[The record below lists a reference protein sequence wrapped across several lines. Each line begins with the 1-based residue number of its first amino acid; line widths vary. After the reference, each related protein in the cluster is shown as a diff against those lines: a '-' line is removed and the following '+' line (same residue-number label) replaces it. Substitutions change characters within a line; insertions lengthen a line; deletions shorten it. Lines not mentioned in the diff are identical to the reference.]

1 MKTFGIS
8 ENEDY
13 PLHVAVKENY
23 SSCLRELVD
32 LMQSDEL
39 AIENRSGNTAFF
51 IAAAMGRVEHAEL
64 MFEKNE
70 KLTSIRGEKE
80 MLPIHIAAQGGHERM
95 VESLYKVQGRLEEMD
110 SKKLFDYSRINENI
124 KKLYRA
130 ALRNDLNTTIT
141 DVFKKDPKNIPLYLT
156 TKISDNHDI
165 ALYVATASESAVFVR
180 ELVNKMEKKD
190 LAIQNCDGCTAFF
203 LAAASGRVEPV
214 KLMFGKNTEL
224 PSIRGHDEMLPIH
237 IAAQGD
243 YKEMVT
249 YLYGVTKDK
258 LTEDDLI
265 GLLHDLIARVD
276 LFDVALNLL
285 DEYPSLA
292 TKSLMGRTA
301 LHVLAGA
308 PMMSRDSANQIQQ
321 GILKR
326 CFNLF
331 SGSKKLPHEKLP
343 WKALKLAKLL
353 LDKVDCRDNR
363 IQDTRGLLFR
373 NAVLKRQKDIFKL
386 LINNIGPSFT
396 KKLLKYKDPIGNNIL
411 HLAGMSASSDQLDTI
426 SGVALQLQHELL
438 WFKEVSTVV
447 NPLDTQAKNASGKT
461 PKALF
466 DDTHEDLKGKGEK
479 WMKDTANS
487 CMVVATLIATVVFS
501 AAFRLPGGT
510 KKDSATPYLFREVS
524 FTIFFISDGIS
535 LVLSVC
541 SILTFLSILTSRYA
555 EKDFLLVLPTKLV
568 VGLSTLLLSIAA
580 MMVVFCAT
588 IFIVFKDGKIWVP
601 IFLSLIASVPVI
613 VFVKQQWP
621 LLVDVARSNYEISS
635 HFDNEGNARKRN
647 MLWNKDDNG
656 GCWSYFKE
664 RCGYYKS
671 KCHKLS

>member
-1 MKTFGIS
+1 MIQGSMKTVKNFYQAVLTDNWWSDPFDIFREDPQKLSKYLTVGIS
-8 ENEDY
+8 DNEDT
-13 PLHVAVKENY
+13 PLHVAVKAG
-23 SSCLRELVD
+23 SSRFLRKLVD
-32 LMQSDEL
+32 LMQRDDF
-39 AIENRSGNTAFF
+39 AIKNRNGNTAFF
-51 IAAAMGRVEHAEL
+51 IAAELGMVEDAER
-64 MFEKNE
+64 MFKKNE
-70 KLTSIRGEKE
+70 ELPSIRGDKE
-80 MLPIHIAAQGGHERM
+80 MLPIHIAAQGGHERT
-95 VESLYKVQGRLEEMD
+95 VEFLHKVQGPLGEMD
-110 SKKLFDYSRINENI
+110 SNKLSDCLRIGENI

-130 ALRNDLNTTIT
+130 ALRNDLKTIR
-141 DVFKKDPKNIPLYLT
+141 DVFTKDPKNIPLYLT

-165 ALYVATASESAVFVR
+165 ALHVAATAESAVFVR

-265 GLLHDLIARVD
+265 ELLSDLIARVD

-292 TKSLMGRTA
+292 TKSLMERTA

-343 WKALKLAKLL
+343 SKALKLAKLL
-353 LDKVDCRDNR
+353 LDKVDCRDNKIDDVIWVAVEEENIEFLSLLICDYPELIRKIGIYR
-363 IQDTRGLLFR
+363 IPG

-396 KKLLKYKDPIGNNIL
+396 KKVLQYKDPNGNNIL

-438 WFKEVSTVV
+438 WFK
-447 NPLDTQAKNASGKT
+447 
-461 PKALF
+461 
-466 DDTHEDLKGKGEK
+466 
-479 WMKDTANS
+479 
-487 CMVVATLIATVVFS
+487 
-501 AAFRLPGGT
+501 
-510 KKDSATPYLFREVS
+510 
-524 FTIFFISDGIS
+524 
-535 LVLSVC
+535 
-541 SILTFLSILTSRYA
+541 
-555 EKDFLLVLPTKLV
+555 
-568 VGLSTLLLSIAA
+568 
-580 MMVVFCAT
+580 
-588 IFIVFKDGKIWVP
+588 
-601 IFLSLIASVPVI
+601 
-613 VFVKQQWP
+613 QQWP
-621 LLVDVARSNYEISS
+621 LLIDVASLTYNISS
-635 HFDNEGNARKRN
+635 RFDNEGKARKRN
-647 MLWNKDDNG
+647 MLCNKDDNG
-656 GCWSYFKE
+656 GCWSHLKE

>member
-1 MKTFGIS
+1 MARNYVRDNVPFSRFGI
-8 ENEDY
+8 
-13 PLHVAVKENY
+13 LVAQLESTY
-23 SSCLRELVD
+23 ELNQRVGFF
-32 LMQSDEL
+32 DEL
-39 AIENRSGNTAFF
+39 NFSEKKTAS
-51 IAAAMGRVEHAEL
+51 VV
-64 MFEKNE
+64 
-70 KLTSIRGEKE
+70 
-80 MLPIHIAAQGGHERM
+80 GGT
-95 VESLYKVQGRLEEMD
+95 G
-110 SKKLFDYSRINENI
+110 
-124 KKLYRA
+124 
-130 ALRNDLNTTIT
+130 
-141 DVFKKDPKNIPLYLT
+141 
-156 TKISDNHDI
+156 
-165 ALYVATASESAVFVR
+165 YVASLLIKLLLQKGYSVNTIVR
-180 ELVNKMEKKD
+180 D
-190 LAIQNCDGCTAFF
+190 
-203 LAAASGRVEPV
+203 PV
-214 KLMFGKNTEL
+214 
-224 PSIRGHDEMLPIH
+224 
-237 IAAQGD
+237 
-243 YKEMVT
+243 
-249 YLYGVTKDK
+249 
-258 LTEDDLI
+258 
-265 GLLHDLIARVD
+265 
-276 LFDVALNLL
+276 
-285 DEYPSLA
+285 
-292 TKSLMGRTA
+292 
-301 LHVLAGA
+301 
-308 PMMSRDSANQIQQ
+308 
-321 GILKR
+321 
-326 CFNLF
+326 

-568 VGLSTLLLSIAA
+568 IGLSTLLLSIAA

-601 IFLSLIASVPVI
+601 IFLSVIASVPVI
-613 VFVKQQWP
+613 LFVKQQWP
-621 LLVDVARSNYEISS
+621 LLVDVARSTYEISS
-635 HFDNEGNARKRN
+635 HFDKEGNARKRN
-647 MLWNKDDNG
+647 MFWNKAANG
-656 GCWSYFKE
+656 GCWSYLKE